1 MDKEIMNKT
10 DSVSLTPVVGMTV
23 YYKPLFTRNG
33 DDTEL
38 KETKI
43 TKVGKKYIEIEGQG
57 RCTGRF
63 HKDSLTEDSGEYIPQ
78 YKLYLT
84 KEQYEIE
91 VETNLIRK
99 ELVGCFQWHSKI
111 ELSIEKLREILSIV
125 RS

>member
-1 MDKEIMNKT
+1 MNKA

-23 YYKPLFTRNG
+23 YYKSLFTING

-43 TKVGKKYIEIEGQG
+43 TKVGKKYIEIESKG

-63 HKDSLTEDSGEYIPQ
+63 HKDSLIEDSGKYIPQ

-99 ELVGCFQWHSKI
+99 ELIGCFQGYSKI
-111 ELSIEKLREILSIV
+111 ELTIEKLREILSIV